1 MISSPFRSLAFMT
14 TLFFFGTVFC
24 SKVALAQ
31 DPQLTVNFANQLLTS
46 DADQADCLTGQPAGT
61 LAFTF
66 SLTVLADQPNTR
78 IGDTQVYF
86 DYNVLGFGTSIV
98 AGSAISVQK
107 GALLSDAAV
116 DAFFGEPVLND
127 NTNARVSIFTE
138 YFLPTVPTFAPEV
151 SSSTPDELLIVCIV
165 IADQTQTSN
174 LVFND
179 LTRDQMYLSTNASN
193 YDVVLGSGLDQLL
206 PVELVSF
213 EALADGHAVVL
224 NWHTA
229 AETNNAGF
237 EVQVWEAGS
246 GWGDEGSESAW
257 SVLGFVEGK
266 GTTTAPQAYSHW
278 VHELEAGRH
287 VFRLKQV
294 DYDGTFAYS
303 PEVEVTIEMAESYAL
318 SAAYP
323 NPFNPETSFTL
334 AVGQQQEVT
343 IEVFDVLGRKVAV
356 LYRGGMQANA
366 SRVFAWEAG
375 DHPSGLYFIR
385 VVGEQFVQTRQ
396 VTLLK

>member
-1 MISSPFRSLAFMT
+1 MSFLRYGFLLLVCFSF
-14 TLFFFGTVFC
+14 TVN
-24 SKVALAQ
+24 AAHAQ
-31 DPQLTVNFANQLLTS
+31 TPELTVAFANQLITS
-46 DADQADCLTGQPAGT
+46 DADQADCLAGQPAGT

-86 DYNVLGFGTSIV
+86 DYNQLGFGNAIV
-98 AGSAISVQK
+98 ATSAISVQK
-107 GALLSDAAV
+107 GALLSEPSV
-116 DAFFGEPVLND
+116 DAFFGTPVLND

-138 YFLPTVPTFAPEV
+138 YFVPAVPTFAPVV
-151 SSSTPDELLIVCIV
+151 SNSTPDELLTVCIV

-179 LTRDQMYLSTNASN
+179 LTRDQMYQSTNAPEDI

-206 PVELVSF
+206 PVELVAF
-213 EALADGHAVVL
+213 EALADGQAVVL

-237 EVQVWEAGS
+237 EVEHRQVDDTASHVWTS
-246 GWGDEGSESAW
+246 LHWTEGE
-257 SVLGFVEGK
+257 
-266 GTTTAPQAYSHW
+266 GTTTAPRSYSHR
-278 VHELEAGRH
+278 VHHLEAGRH

-303 PEVEVTIEMAESYAL
+303 PEVEVTIEMAESYLL

-323 NPFNPETSFTL
+323 NPFNPATSFTL
-334 AVGQQQEVT
+334 AVSQQQAVT
-343 IEVFDVLGRKVAV
+343 IEVFDVLGRKVEV

-385 VVGEQFVQTRQ
+385 VVGEQFVETRQ